1 MKATYTGIIAFLF
14 IGLTIFAL
22 SPGPSHLIDNP
33 TGWEIREQLVFL
45 TGTLA
50 ISFMVLAMIVSARL
64 AWINKMIGGLD
75 KGYIV
80 HKYAGIGCLIFVI
93 LHWLIEK
100 TPGWL
105 IALNLISH
113 PGDLGNSKQF
123 TELEIML
130 FQTGTLVAELLF
142 YVFLF
147 LTFIALF
154 NKIPYRLF
162 RITHK
167 TFPLIFLLFAYHAA
181 TAQLKE
187 NWLSSPG
194 GYLLFLL
201 LALGCLAAAIG
212 LFRQINRRHLVTGKI
227 DAIDYHDNG
236 IIDIQ
241 IKTSKPIRYQ
251 AGQYAFLTFSHD
263 NEPHPFTI
271 ASSGD
276 DPHQLRFAIKKLGD
290 FTGELKNHIS
300 VGQQISIEGPHGEFK
315 FEDNSEQ
322 QIWIAA
328 GIGITPFLA
337 RLEYLSHRSGT
348 DKQIDFWYCTNGRL
362 EHQFPSSLQ
371 ELCRKSRVNLH
382 HLNSNQNEY
391 FSENA
396 LKEAINKT
404 NHVSI
409 WFCGPQQFLTQLKI
423 ILTKLKIDAKNVHYD
438 SFNMR

>member
-1 MKATYTGIIAFLF
+1 MKAIKTGITAFLL
-14 IGLTIFAL
+14 IGSAIFAL
-22 SPGPSHLIDNP
+22 SPGPSHLINNP

-50 ISFMVLAMIVSARL
+50 ISFMVLAVTVSARL
-64 AWINKMIGGLD
+64 ERINRIIGGLD
-75 KGYIV
+75 KAYIM
-80 HKYAGIGCLIFVI
+80 HKYAGICCFAFAFI
-93 LHWLIEK
+93 HWLIEK

-105 IALNLISH
+105 VALNLIPH
-113 PGDLGNSKQF
+113 PGDLGDGKQF
-123 TELEIML
+123 TELETML

-142 YVFLF
+142 YVFVL
-147 LTFIALF
+147 LAFIALF
-154 NKIPYRLF
+154 NKIPYRFF

-167 TFPLIFLLFAYHAA
+167 IFPLIFFLFAYHSA

-201 LALGCLAAAIG
+201 LALGCSAAAVG
-212 LFRQINRRHLVTGKI
+212 LFKQINRKHLVAGKI
-227 DAIDYHDNG
+227 DTIDYHDNG

-241 IKTSKPIRYQ
+241 VKATKPIHYL

-263 NEPHPFTI
+263 SEPHPFTI

-276 DPHQLRFAIKKLGD
+276 NPYQLRFAIKKLGD
-290 FTGELKNHIS
+290 FTSELKNHIS

-315 FEDNSEQ
+315 FEDNCEQ

-337 RLEYLSHRSGT
+337 RLEYLSDRGGA
-348 DKQIDFWYCTNGRL
+348 DKQIDFWYCTNGHL

-382 HLNSNQNEY
+382 HLNSSQNRY
-391 FSENA
+391 FSENM
-396 LKEAINKT
+396 LKETINNA
-404 NHVSI
+404 NHVSV
-409 WFCGPQQFLTQLKI
+409 WFCGPQKFLKQIKTMLV
-423 ILTKLKIDAKNVHYD
+423 KLKIDTKNLHYD